1 MTLLELSNTY
11 QDSALLLQG
20 RIQKLRLAVRET
32 TDPEAARQLRSRIS
46 ALEPLLREMRE
57 LAVLTARYYD
67 RGYHRSE
74 KYTV

>member
-20 RIQKLRLAVRET
+20 RIRKLRLAVRET

>member
-20 RIQKLRLAVRET
+20 RIQNLRLAVRET
-32 TDPEAARQLRSRIS
+32 ADPETARQLRSRIS

-57 LAVLTARYYD
+57 LAVLTAHYYD